1 MTINLEDDIKFNLH
15 ESDFIDYKI
24 EGNDLIFRVA
34 VNYGINGLDEDGDT
48 HCIFDIICRN
58 YEIIDDYGIKEFDIK
73 FSEIAC
79 FEPRD
84 DKYLL
89 ALRPDNAQYAHFIFK
104 ATSIEW
110 VPIIEVTGDELY
122 ETNLV
127 DDYIFE
133 K

>member
-1 MTINLEDDIKFNLH
+1 MTINLEDNIKFNLH
-15 ESDFIDYKI
+15 ESQFIDYKI
-24 EGNDLIFRVA
+24 EGNDLIFRVT
-34 VNYGINGLDEDGDT
+34 VNCYINDIEEIEDEFY
-48 HCIFDIICRN
+48 IYDITCRN

-89 ALRPDNAQYAHFIFK
+89 ALRPDNDHYAHFIFR

-122 ETNLV
+122 ETDLV
-127 DDYIFE
+127 EDYQFR